1 MRSSRILLA
10 CLVALAFAAP
20 ALVLRVSAE
29 VRPGSVGVAVAES
42 VLNHWRDTGVPD
54 AEVNDALES
63 AGIRT
68 VVLGM
73 PSIRS
78 YLVSGAAQILESGD
92 PLLLRGSAEFVAAVR
107 SRFGA
112 AVTVKD
118 EVVSVAGV
126 AGALDKPLGYL
137 PSRVAELREA
147 GFDLVLALPSREPD
161 LEWLQREITSTKA
174 QSVLLAGS
182 APPAAS
188 LASYLSS
195 RGVELVVSDFVA
207 GDGLVSAYGQEF
219 GGALVR
225 AHLIE
230 LKRSDSLSTL
240 TVRARRAE
248 KERGVRLIVFQ
259 TPPDFPGA
267 GPALDQTIALAHSIQ
282 RELPPGLSAGTPTP
296 QPLVAPSLV
305 VRLST
310 VLGAIALATLAML
323 ALPRSRRL
331 VLGLVGAFGLV
342 GVAAAVA
349 NQLFVWQ
356 LFTFATAVGGAA
368 LAVLTRRYLLG
379 CLVAVTTGLVVAA
392 LGAQST
398 FMNGTTSFLGVKA
411 LLLGPP
417 MIVAVLAAIDVGPT
431 KLRSLVW
438 PLRPWHAIVGV
449 VAVLGA
455 AYYLLRS
462 GNYGLVPDFELVL
475 RDRLDELMY
484 IRPRFKEALLG
495 FPALFIAA
503 QWNGDA
509 RWLWAIVATVGT
521 ASAVDSFAHFHTPVL
536 AALLRTGYTIV
547 IGLVLGF
554 AISLVVKAIV
564 KRVRA

>member
-1 MRSSRILLA
+1 MKASRILLA
-10 CLVALAFAAP
+10 CLIALAFAAP

-54 AEVNDALES
+54 SEVNDALES

-92 PLLLRGSAEFVAAVR
+92 PLVLRGSDEFVAAVR
-107 SRFGA
+107 SRFGS

-118 EVVSVAGV
+118 GVVTVAGV
-126 AGALDKPLGYL
+126 RGALDKPLGYL
-137 PSRVAELREA
+137 PGRVEELRAA
-147 GFDLVLALPSREPD
+147 GLTLVLALPSREPD
-161 LEWLQREITSTKA
+161 LAWLEREITQTKA

-182 APPAAS
+182 SPPAAS

-195 RGVELVVSDFVA
+195 RGFSLVVSDFVP
-207 GDGLVSAYGQEF
+207 GDGLVSSYGRQF
-219 GGALVR
+219 GGSLVR

-230 LKRSDSLSTL
+230 LKRSDNVDKL
-240 TVRARRAE
+240 TVRARRGE
-248 KERGVRLIVFQ
+248 KERGVRLIVLQ
-259 TPPDFPGA
+259 APPDFPGA
-267 GPALDQTIALAHSIQ
+267 GPALDQTVALAHSIQ
-282 RELPPGLSAGTPTP
+282 QELPPGLSAGTPSP
-296 QPLVAPSLV
+296 QPLVAPSLL
-305 VRLST
+305 VRLLT
-310 VLGAIALATLAML
+310 VLAAVALATLMIL
-323 ALPRSRRL
+323 ALPRGPTI
-331 VLGLVGAFGLV
+331 VLAAAFGVAGIVGAV
-342 GVAAAVA
+342 MD
-349 NQLFVWQ
+349 QLFVWQ
-356 LFTFATAVGGAA
+356 LFTFATAVGGAV

-417 MIVAVLAAIDVGPT
+417 VIVAVLAAIDVGPR

-438 PLRPWHAIVGV
+438 PLRPWHALIGVGL
-449 VAVLGA
+449 VLAA
-455 AYYLLRS
+455 AYYLIRS
-462 GNYGLVPDFELVL
+462 GNSGLVPDFELAL

-495 FPALFIAA
+495 FPALFVAA
-503 QWNGDA
+503 QWKGDA

-521 ASAVDSFAHFHTPVL
+521 ASAVDTFAHFHTPVL

-554 AISLVVKAIV
+554 AISLVVKAIM